1 MKPTD
6 KIFCNIYGI
15 RFQMYYKMRILPV
28 IFLFSMMTKAQDNFI
43 LGFLIHGVN
52 LILNKGMTGIWIAR
66 RYWLSIRSQ
75 YIHQYIM
82 YFGGGAR
89 LISRNLLFR
98 CILCPFGSYFSPFWH
113 YFINVICYFLLF
125 LNFSSMINLILV
137 TFLPVLIGSN
147 SIFISVNSLI
157 SVCAFSKTFTRKSL

>member
-1 MKPTD
+1 MKHTD
-6 KIFCNIYGI
+6 KIFCNTFGTH
-15 RFQMYYKMRILPV
+15 FQMYYKMRILPV
-28 IFLFSMMTKAQDNFI
+28 IFLFSMMTKAQDKVV

-66 RYWLSIRSQ
+66 RYWLFF
-75 YIHQYIM
+75 YIEEPIYPSVYHV
-82 YFGGGAR
+82 FWGGGKT
-89 LISRNLLFR
+89 ISYNLLFSLLVR
-98 CILCPFGSYFSPFWH
+98 ILFR
-113 YFINVICYFLLF
+113 LF

>member
-1 MKPTD
+1 
-6 KIFCNIYGI
+6 
-15 RFQMYYKMRILPV
+15 MYYKMRILPV
-28 IFLFSMMTKAQDNFI
+28 IFLFSMMTKAQDKVV

-66 RYWLSIRSQ
+66 RYWLFF
-75 YIHQYIM
+75 YIDEPIYPSVYHV
-82 YFGGGAR
+82 FWGGGKT
-89 LISRNLLFR
+89 ISYNLLFSLLVR
-98 CILCPFGSYFSPFWH
+98 ILFR
-113 YFINVICYFLLF
+113 LF